1 MSLPHRAFPLDI
13 GYSVLDIEYSRMVAS
28 LGFEPKQTES
38 ESVVL
43 PLHYEAITRKG
54 HTV

>member
-1 MSLPHRAFPLDI
+1 
-13 GYSVLDIEYSRMVAS
+13 MVAS

-43 PLHYEAITRKG
+43 PLHYEANESVLKRPFIIRKTNPLMQG
-54 HTV
+54 SFKEF